1 MGRIAFFVI
10 LSFMV
15 VIGSW
20 FRPAVKSYA
29 GGPLPVVYNEED
41 EDKDDSDFSN
51 NHIDNQAYLEEYE
64 KSRRLRT
71 SAGSLSSFSVVIE
84 KKRNRS
90 FPHRNW
96 NYPQKYRNNSYSIEF
111 QNGTGSLRYYDGYRP
126 NCCGSWHSI
135 GPLPLRSNTQR
146 P

>member
-1 MGRIAFFVI
+1 MGRISFLVL

-20 FRPAVKSYA
+20 FGSAIKSCA

-41 EDKDDSDFSN
+41 EKNDDSDFSY

-111 QNGTGSLRYYDGYRP
+111 QNGTGFFRYYDGYRP

-135 GPLPLRSNTQR
+135 GPLPLRSKTQR